1 MYQSNAFRNFLD
13 AQAKQYGSHYKSY
26 AEEFKRYD
34 DEELLKQ
41 IDNNAG
47 QMRHYADDI
56 TNDSFTE
63 YLNELERMI
72 ECLKLRKEFRE
83 EMSEDELL

>member
-41 IDNNAG
+41 ITRN
-47 QMRHYADDI
+47 
-56 TNDSFTE
+56 
-63 YLNELERMI
+63 
-72 ECLKLRKEFRE
+72 K
-83 EMSEDELL
+83 